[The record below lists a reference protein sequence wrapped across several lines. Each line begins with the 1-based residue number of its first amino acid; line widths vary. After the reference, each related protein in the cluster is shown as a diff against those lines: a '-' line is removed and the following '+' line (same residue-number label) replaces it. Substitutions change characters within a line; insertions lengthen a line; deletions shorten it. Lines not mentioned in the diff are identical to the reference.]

1 MRFGIP
7 KETLYEEKRVALAP
21 AGVDALVRAGH
32 IVYIES
38 GAGIG
43 SHFSDEEYRAT
54 GAQIVYSHDEAFA
67 QSRSNCESCS
77 SV

>member
-32 IVYIES
+32 TVY
-38 GAGIG
+38 
-43 SHFSDEEYRAT
+43 
-54 GAQIVYSHDEAFA
+54 
-67 QSRSNCESCS
+67 
-77 SV
+77 